1 MLRALVTFGVAAVVA
16 GWWFVRNWQL
26 YGDPLGLAVFQAEF
40 ATQPFEARHWQ
51 AWLAAL
57 SSLHDSFWAR
67 FGWMNVPAPAWAIG
81 VFIVVEIAAL
91 AGLVWC
97 WRAAGWRVA
106 GWRVWWPLVAF
117 VVLALAWVT
126 AFALSAGLVA
136 WQGRLLFPAL
146 PAIAIVLAAG
156 IAALWNALLPRRD
169 MRRIVAPMVV
179 GLLVTLALWL
189 PFGVIGPAYPPQTV
203 PEQVALAE
211 IGTPVYGRFAARP
224 DERGAEL
231 RGVDVAGRPVAGQTL
246 QVTLWWHALGRQN
259 RPWQVFIHLV
269 DADDTILAE
278 DNREPRDGQFR
289 MPLWSQGDW
298 IKDTHP
304 LVMPDLAPGTYRI
317 RVGLW
322 YPITGGRAGL
332 FDKRDKLRGEYL
344 DAATIIISR

>member
-1 MLRALVTFGVAAVVA
+1 A

-57 SSLHDSFWAR
+57 SLLHDSFWAR

-81 VFIVVEIAAL
+81 VFIAVEIAVL
-91 AGLVWC
+91 AGLVWR
-97 WRAAGWRVA
+97 WRSDDWSLRTWRL
-106 GWRVWWPLVAF
+106 WWPLAAF
-117 VVLALAWVT
+117 ALLALAWVT
-126 AFALSAGLVA
+126 AFAMSAGLVA

-146 PAIAIVLAAG
+146 PAIAITLAAG
-156 IAALWNALLPRRD
+156 IAALWNAVLPGRDGPRR
-169 MRRIVAPMVV
+169 VLAPAGA
-179 GLLVTLALWL
+179 GLLAVLALWM
-189 PFGVIGPAYPPQTV
+189 PFGVIQPAYPPQTV
-203 PEQVALAE
+203 PEAVALAD
-211 IGTPVYGRFAARP
+211 IGTPVYGRFAARQ

-231 RGVDVAGRPVAGQTL
+231 RGVDVSGIPKAGETL
-246 QVTLWWHALGRQN
+246 HVTLWWHALGRQN

-269 DADDTILAE
+269 DAEDTILAE